1 MIIAIEVNSTKPF
14 LSLSLP
20 EKRDVVENIFNIKV
34 FGEMLKLLK
43 KKVSALKVDKA
54 IHEASIKRLES
65 SISFLKSQIK
75 EIENS
80 IKNFDSD
87 KQRDLL
93 ENLALIEKEK
103 SNLQSIKDK
112 LNEINDKI
120 LELNPSTEDF
130 QSQLSVLVG
139 QKMTEENN
147 VKTQTKQI
155 TFINKH
161 TDCPLC
167 GSVMTDEHKQK
178 ELEKIEKSI
187 AKSNKLIE
195 KNTKLIDKLNINI
208 RNNNEV
214 ISNKN
219 KLIESSNRLKDNI
232 KNSESIITR
241 LLSDSSKIK
250 AREFSL
256 DVTSFKEQYNNQIE
270 EYKSTIKLNDSIDHK
285 LKIFELGAKTLAED
299 GIKSYFF
306 KRLIPILNMK
316 INEYLDLFELPV
328 SINFNETLDDNIS
341 INGSPDKNIPYLSF
355 SEGEKKRIDIAVLLS
370 FLHIT
375 KIICNWNCNI
385 IMLDEILDSATDS
398 DGLDKMLTS
407 IKSMCLSDSNL
418 CCYVISHKDAS
429 TEHFDRI
436 IKIKKVAGFSKIEV
450 N

>member
-299 GIKSYFF
+299 GIKSYFY
-306 KRLIPILNMK
+306 KSLI
-316 INEYLDLFELPV
+316 
-328 SINFNETLDDNIS
+328 
-341 INGSPDKNIPYLSF
+341 
-355 SEGEKKRIDIAVLLS
+355 
-370 FLHIT
+370 
-375 KIICNWNCNI
+375 
-385 IMLDEILDSATDS
+385 
-398 DGLDKMLTS
+398 
-407 IKSMCLSDSNL
+407 
-418 CCYVISHKDAS
+418 
-429 TEHFDRI
+429 
-436 IKIKKVAGFSKIEV
+436 
-450 N
+450 